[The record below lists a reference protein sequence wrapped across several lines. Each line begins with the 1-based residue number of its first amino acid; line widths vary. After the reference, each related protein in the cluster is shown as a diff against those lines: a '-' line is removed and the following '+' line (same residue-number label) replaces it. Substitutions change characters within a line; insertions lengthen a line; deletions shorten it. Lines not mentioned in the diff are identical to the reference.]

1 MKTDNIVLWNLK
13 IMRYMYLQT
22 GKWMFVEMRLLHTFV
37 QRQGKR
43 VPLVVIQ
50 LYCLRFFLFTRIY
63 YKRFSLKEMKPFRL
77 TAGLFKN
84 I

>member
-13 IMRYMYLQT
+13 IMRHMYPQT
-22 GKWMFVEMRLLHTFV
+22 GKRMFVEMRLLHTFV
-37 QRQGKR
+37 QQQGKR
-43 VPLVVIQ
+43 VPLAVIQ
-50 LYCLRFFLFTRIY
+50 RYSPRFFLFTGIY

-77 TAGLFKN
+77 TVGLFKN

>member
-22 GKWMFVEMRLLHTFV
+22 GKRMFVEMRLLHTFL
-37 QRQGKR
+37 QQKGKR

-50 LYCLRFFLFTRIY
+50 LYCPRFFLFTGIY
-63 YKRFSLKEMKPFRL
+63 Y
-77 TAGLFKN
+77 
-84 I
+84 